1 MNRNSSL
8 FNPLHALAG
17 GPKQTLGFLS
27 PFGPSGHDPTALRH
41 LDPFGLRPM
50 NPAQLFAGQSPFSP
64 NNPLGRPPP
73 TGFDPMTALLLES
86 RYRSMMP
93 PFPNPSASPII
104 PPLSSSSSSAAN
116 GTHNHAHIHSHSHTH
131 LHLGNNNDSS
141 SSSPASNST
150 NGPPL
155 LPAPPPPLMPFG
167 NPLAG

>member
-17 GPKQTLGFLS
+17 GPKLPLGFPS
-27 PFGPSGHDPTALRH
+27 PFGPSIHDPTALRH

-50 NPAQLFAGQSPFSP
+50 NPAQLFASQSPFSL

-73 TGFDPMTALLLES
+73 PTGLDPMAALLLES
-86 RYRSMMP
+86 RYRSMIP

-104 PPLSSSSSSAAN
+104 PPLSSSSSSPTTN

-131 LHLGNNNDSS
+131 LHLGNGNDSQS
-141 SSSPASNST
+141 TSSPT
-150 NGPPL
+150 NGPPV
-155 LPAPPPPLMPFG
+155 LPMPPPPLMPFA
-167 NPLAG
+167 NSLAG